1 MVISV
6 CHVLGFSAADYI
18 ELVAYQQSGSA
29 ILATADPA
37 SRPSISLFYARL
49 FESNVDACA
58 NSSPRQ
64 GFPIHQPLK
73 IGVISSS
80 DSVQAAI
87 DDDTGI
93 GAVTVLSTTSGM
105 NNGALRHF
113 AMVVNKSDNTL
124 KIL

>member
-1 MVISV
+1 M
-6 CHVLGFSAADYI
+6 
-18 ELVAYQQSGSA
+18 A
-29 ILATADPA
+29 ILFDLTNNEHLEDNDDTNLQVGTGSFTLMTWAKWTEGAVDMVLIGKGVT
-37 SRPSISLFYARL
+37 SGGARYQL
-49 FESNVDACA
+49 
-58 NSSPRQ
+58 R
-64 GFPIHQPLK
+64 
-73 IGVISSS
+73 VISSS